1 MHRASER
8 AIVAAGAAGGAR
20 TGDSRRAGGRR
31 VGPAPAAASAETDSQ
46 ALDTNASTT
55 TGNNMEKPSA
65 RGPPPGRKAV
75 PALGARLNRN
85 PKQPPPL
92 PSKKKISNADRA
104 VNR

>member
-8 AIVAAGAAGGAR
+8 AIVAAL
-20 TGDSRRAGGRR
+20 
-31 VGPAPAAASAETDSQ
+31 AAASAETDSQ

-65 RGPPPGRKAV
+65 RGPSPGRKAV
-75 PALGARLNRN
+75 HALGARLNRK